1 MCRRCGHKKKK
12 RKKNE
17 ESEVLPQSSDP
28 ERGNAF
34 LITVEVFL
42 NQVDLPDA
50 QSTICTICTMED
62 GFSRNRIKVSMPSVP

>member
-1 MCRRCGHKKKK
+1 MCCRCGHKKKK

-34 LITVEVFL
+34 LITVQIFL

-50 QSTICTICTMED
+50 QSTICTMED
-62 GFSRNRIKVSMPSVP
+62 GFTRNRIKVSMPSVP